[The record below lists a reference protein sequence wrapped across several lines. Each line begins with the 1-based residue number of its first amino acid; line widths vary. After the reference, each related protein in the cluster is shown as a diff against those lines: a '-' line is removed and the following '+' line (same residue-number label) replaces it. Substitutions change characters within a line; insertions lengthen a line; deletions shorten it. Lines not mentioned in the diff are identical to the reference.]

1 MSVHNTTDDHEGQ
14 KAIFENIET
23 TEEDPREARK
33 LLRKIDTCL
42 LPVMAVSYMFQFL
55 DKSALA
61 YTSILGLN
69 ESLHLDG
76 FQFSWSNSIYY
87 FGYLIASY
95 PLGLL
100 MVRFPVG
107 TVIAISV
114 AVWGIILMLTAVCHD
129 HSGLWAN
136 RFFLGVS
143 EAAVAPGLAVV
154 VSMWYTRSEQPL
166 RQAAWFLG
174 NTFAGIFGGLVS
186 YGIGHIKTIAPWK
199 AVFLFFGAATIA
211 WSIFIYLLLPD
222 DPTKARFLSA
232 SERERALM
240 RVRRN
245 MTGRKTT
252 KINWSQCREALG
264 DVQAWLLVLI
274 QLSGQIANGGVQG
287 FGSIVIHGMGFE
299 TLKTLQ
305 IQMVA
310 YVFQLIFVLLATI
323 GSTYLHNTRTLWIV
337 FNMTFSIA
345 GAAMVGQ
352 LDGKWSRFFGYCL
365 TMGYTPNFPIIL
377 SMLSANIAGFT
388 KKMTVNAMLFIA
400 YCAGNIIGPQLFF
413 EREYPTYPTGFL
425 AIMICYAIGLVG
437 SLVLRAYLVWE
448 NARRDRV
455 SQSASTNA
463 RELDN
468 VDDQTDK
475 QLLRF
480 RYIF

>member
-1 MSVHNTTDDHEGQ
+1 MSAQNTTDDHEGQ
-14 KAIFENIET
+14 KALFENIET
-23 TEEDPREARK
+23 TEEDPREALK

-114 AVWGIILMLTAVCHD
+114 ATWGTILMLTAVCHD

-143 EAAVAPGLAVV
+143 EAAVAPGLAVI

-232 SERERALM
+232 SERERALR
-240 RVRRN
+240 RVSRN

-252 KINWSQCREALG
+252 KINWSQCLEALG

-287 FGSIVIHGMGFE
+287 VSSSSIYNNH
-299 TLKTLQ
+299 
-305 IQMVA
+305 
-310 YVFQLIFVLLATI
+310 
-323 GSTYLHNTRTLWIV
+323 
-337 FNMTFSIA
+337 
-345 GAAMVGQ
+345 
-352 LDGKWSRFFGYCL
+352 GKWSRFFGYCL

-448 NARRDRV
+448 NARRDRI
-455 SQSASTNA
+455 SQSASINA

-475 QLLRF
+475 QLSRF
-480 RYIF
+480 RYIY

>member
-1 MSVHNTTDDHEGQ
+1 MSAQNIIDDHEGQ

-100 MVRFPVG
+100 MVLPLSADLCPYVTDPF
-107 TVIAISV
+107 AIS
-114 AVWGIILMLTAVCHD
+114 ATWGTILMLTAVCHD

-232 SERERALM
+232 SERERALR
-240 RVRRN
+240 RVSRN
-245 MTGRKTT
+245 MTGPKTT
-252 KINWSQCREALG
+252 KINWSQCLEALG

-310 YVFQLIFVLLATI
+310 
-323 GSTYLHNTRTLWIV
+323 TLWIV

-448 NARRDRV
+448 NARRDRI
-455 SQSASTNA
+455 SQSASINA

-475 QLLRF
+475 QLSRF
-480 RYIF
+480 RYIY